1 VERPTEIITTHHVE
15 LDVAE
20 ADEVVERLRESL
32 PRYLTDLEGLVSAA
46 LYRSQDGSEILLIG
60 RWRDLVS
67 VARSME
73 TIYAEPDLGAGEVD
87 ARRFSAYILVDEV
100 ARAVKR

>member
-1 VERPTEIITTHHVE
+1 MERPTEIITTHHVE

-73 TIYAEPDLGAGEVD
+73 TIYAELGAGEVD
-87 ARRFSAYILVDEV
+87 ASRFSAYVLVDEV